1 MFLALPFILAALAVL
16 VVGVQILLVV
26 KVADLFEG
34 AQDDRHD
41 VRKVHARYPA
51 VPAGRYA

>member
-26 KVADLFEG
+26 KVADLFETPR
-34 AQDDRHD
+34 AQR
-41 VRKVHARYPA
+41 RNVHTRYPD

>member
-1 MFLALPFILAALAVL
+1 MLFALPFLLVALAVL

-26 KVADLFEG
+26 KVADMFESPR
-34 AQDDRHD
+34 DTR
-41 VRKVHARYPA
+41 RNVHTRYPD